1 MRLVH
6 ATSVAFF
13 REKTN
18 ATEVA
23 CTGNAAQRKAGGNA
37 ELVALPDV
45 GIKGNSHMLMQ
56 DKNSLEVADWLLAWI
71 AKIK

>member
-23 CTGNAAQRKAGGNA
+23 YTGNAAQLFAGHNTSQVEVSGIVYR
-37 ELVALPDV
+37 EPLVQS
-45 GIKGNSHMLMQ
+45 K
-56 DKNSLEVADWLLAWI
+56 
-71 AKIK
+71 

>member
-1 MRLVH
+1 MFMRLVH

-23 CTGNAAQRKAGGNA
+23 CTGNAAQQLFAGHNTS
-37 ELVALPDV
+37 LVPCIRSYAGV
-45 GIKGNSHMLMQ
+45 RN
-56 DKNSLEVADWLLAWI
+56 
-71 AKIK
+71 